1 MTKKFFL
8 KSMLLSLMIMAC
20 FFAMSFAF
28 ANTPIEYNLVPLQK
42 SNSVIDTSVQKELLF
57 RLNDDTSPVYF
68 NGFKLIPVDKIVKV
82 DISNISGYKSLS
94 FYDDNNNSVS
104 FNYYFSSVDGKL
116 EDYVLV
122 QGKELNVYVTTFKNI
137 KIIYSDKDKNKVKN
151 LENYILKLPENV
163 LVNLN
168 EIKMIPYSNTAN
180 IAGTTKNGVITLY
193 NFGKYSNTTQMN
205 IIFHEIAHTWAN
217 NLMDKKILDYSYTD
231 YQEVVAKDNNFIS
244 TYAKNFADDH
254 SGKLSEDF
262 ADSVAFYFIN
272 EKSFMKSYK
281 NRAMYIEE
289 LLKR

>member
-20 FFAMSFAF
+20 FLAMSFAF

-57 RLNDDTSPVYF
+57 RLNDDTSPVYY
-68 NGFKLIPVDKIVKV
+68 NGYQLIPNDRKVKV
-82 DISNISGYKSLS
+82 DLSNLSGYQSLS

-104 FNYYFSSVDGKL
+104 FNYYLSSVDGKL

-122 QGKELNVYVTTFKNI
+122 QGKDLNVYVTTFKNI
-137 KIIYSDKDKNKVKN
+137 KIIYSDKDKNNVKK
-151 LENYILKLPENV
+151 LEDYILKLPENV
-163 LVNLN
+163 LENLN

-180 IAGTTKNGVITLY
+180 IAGTTKNSTITLY
-193 NFGKYSNTTQMN
+193 NFSKYNSTTQMN

-217 NLMDKKILDYSYTD
+217 KLMDKKIIDYSYTD
-231 YQEVVAKDNNFIS
+231 YQEVVAKDNSFIS
-244 TYAKNFADDH
+244 SYAKNFANDH

-272 EKSFMKSYK
+272 QKSFRKAYE
-281 NRAMYIEE
+281 NRALYIEE